1 MDARGTT
8 LTAAYIFF
16 GIIAG
21 FVISYFA
28 VRYHPRERY
37 LAAAEYWIF
46 LPGVQMPEQT
56 AVMARTIGDNPY
68 DKRNRLPIGTREGQ
82 LFSDVR
88 LHIALVLRQKNP
100 HAFRPDLF
108 DATTEVPPHALEIL
122 EEANSF
128 VKVRYASEDRLD
140 DNKHLQ
146 FLPHVADAIAE
157 LGDGKLIYDSTTERL
172 ILRSELQEE
181 LREHYDV
188 SGADLHSRVVWRP
201 EPAGGG
207 HAETRGLVKVGHH
220 ELRTPVA
227 ELDQRVVISAVLQRV
242 MELLWTTPKL
252 PDTLEVEMFESK
264 FRVLFEGTRD
274 KFTLVRI
281 LREIS
286 A

>member
-1 MDARGTT
+1 MDAWEPA
-8 LTAAYIFF
+8 LTAAYVFF
-16 GIIAG
+16 GVIAG
-21 FVISYFA
+21 FIATYFA
-28 VRYHPRERY
+28 FRYHPREKY
-37 LAAAEYWIF
+37 FAAAEYWVF
-46 LPGVQMPEQT
+46 LPGTQMPEQ
-56 AVMARTIGDNPY
+56 ASVMARTIGDNPY

-88 LHIALVLRQKNP
+88 LHIALVLRSKNP

-108 DATTEVPPHALEIL
+108 DATTEVPPHALQLL

-146 FLPHVADAIAE
+146 FLPHAADAIAE
-157 LGDGKLIYDSTTERL
+157 LGDGKLIYDSTAERL

-181 LREHYDV
+181 LRQHYDV

-201 EPAGGG
+201 EPTGGG
-207 HAETRGLVKVGHH
+207 HAETRGLVKVGHR

-227 ELDQRVVISAVLQRV
+227 DLDQRVVISAVLQEV
-242 MELLWTTPKL
+242 MDRLWSTPKL
-252 PDTLEVEMFESK
+252 PETLEIEMFESK
-264 FRVLFEGTRD
+264 FRVLFEGARD

-281 LREIS
+281 LRQTI